1 MGAFEQ
7 TVREAIAG
15 APVLALLAAFAW
27 GVLSVALSPC
37 HLASIPLVVGYVG
50 GQGRISIRRAFA
62 ISLILSLGI
71 FASIILIGAVAATV
85 GWIAGDWGVWLNY
98 LLAAVLILV
107 GLLLLE
113 IIPMPFGGS
122 GKIGIKRKGLF
133 AALLM
138 GFLLGVA
145 LGPCAMLFM
154 APVLGVALHVSGVK
168 ILYGI
173 ALVLAYGIGH
183 CALIVL
189 AGTFTELVQK
199 YLNWNE
205 KSRAALI
212 FRKACGVLVILAGL
226 YYLWTA

>member
-1 MGAFEQ
+1 MDAFEQ
-7 TVREAIAG
+7 SIKEAIAG
-15 APVLALLAAFAW
+15 APALALLAAFIW

-50 GQGRISIRRAFA
+50 GQGRISIRRAFV

-85 GWIAGDWGVWLNY
+85 GWISGGVGVWLNY
-98 LLAAVLILV
+98 VLAAVLILV
-107 GLLLLE
+107 GLFLLE
-113 IIPMPFGGS
+113 IIPMPFNGS
-122 GKIGIKRKGLF
+122 GKVGIKRKGLF
-133 AALLM
+133 AALLL

-154 APVLGVALHVSGVK
+154 APVLGVAFHVSGVQ

-173 ALVLAYGIGH
+173 ALVLAYGVGH

-205 KSRAALI
+205 KSRGATI
-212 FRKACGVLVILAGL
+212 FRKVCGALVILAGL
-226 YYLWTA
+226 YYLWEA